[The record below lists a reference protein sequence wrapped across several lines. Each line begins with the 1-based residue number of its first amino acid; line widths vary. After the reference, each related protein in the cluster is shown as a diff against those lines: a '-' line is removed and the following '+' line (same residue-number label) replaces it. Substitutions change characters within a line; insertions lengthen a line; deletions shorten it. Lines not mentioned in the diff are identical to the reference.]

1 LNVGRAFHVSAAGLA
16 LFGVGRRMLSVLI
29 DDEESEESRREFPH
43 CLVRL
48 FGREVVP
55 EHGVFVRAR
64 VIASDE
70 F

>member
-1 LNVGRAFHVSAAGLA
+1 LFHVSAAGLT
-16 LFGVGRRMLSVLI
+16 LFCIGCRVFSVLI

-43 CLVRL
+43 SLVRL

-55 EHGVFVRAR
+55 EDGVLVGAR
-64 VIASDE
+64 VITSYE

>member
-1 LNVGRAFHVSAAGLA
+1 MFHVSVAGLTLFSVDCRVLSA
-16 LFGVGRRMLSVLI
+16 LL

-43 CLVRL
+43 RLVRL

-55 EHGVFVRAR
+55 EDGVLVGAR
-64 VIASDE
+64 VISSYE

>member
-1 LNVGRAFHVSAAGLA
+1 MNVGRTFHISAAGLT
-16 LFGVGRRMLSVLI
+16 LFGIGCRVFSVLI

-48 FGREVVP
+48 FAREVVP
-55 EHGVFVRAR
+55 EDGVLVRAA
-64 VIASDE
+64 VITGYE